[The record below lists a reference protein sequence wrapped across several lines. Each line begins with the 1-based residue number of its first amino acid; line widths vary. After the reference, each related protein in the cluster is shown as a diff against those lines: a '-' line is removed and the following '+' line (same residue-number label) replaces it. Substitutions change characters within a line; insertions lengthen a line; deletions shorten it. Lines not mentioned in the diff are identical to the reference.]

1 MEQRTKTLKIE
12 TQPLEDHQIKLVVEV
27 DAEPFEK
34 AKRRAASRLSRR
46 TKIPGFRPGKAP
58 YQIVQRHI
66 GEEAI
71 LEESLD
77 ILLKDLYPQIIEEA
91 EIQPHGPGKLENVIS
106 VDPLK
111 LEFIVPLAAEVELGD
126 YRSIRFPYEPEET
139 TDQDVEDVLEDLR
152 HRQAIDEPVERPA
165 QERDHVYIRLSAE
178 RAIVEEG
185 QDPALIADRP
195 QSLLIASE
203 EEDVGNEWP
212 FSGFSRQLIGMSAG
226 DEKSLTHTFSEDSDF
241 ESLKGV
247 TADFRVTM
255 EEVKS
260 RTLPETND
268 EFAQSVGDYATLEEL
283 RSEIR
288 NSLEQQNKKT
298 YDDDYEDKILNEV
311 VEQSAIK
318 YPPQM
323 LDEEIDEVLHQ
334 LEHRLES
341 QNLDLNTYLMT
352 REMDEDGL
360 REEIK
365 PVAEKRL
372 KRSLVLLEI
381 SKEEDIDIPPDE
393 VQAETKRALDI
404 LTRTMSEKD
413 LRKLS
418 TEQLVPNLVSNI
430 MVDMRISKTSERL
443 RSIAKGEVEVSEEM
457 AIQEPGAEPG
467 GQPVTEDLVTGK
479 GETESIPAAED
490 DASTPEVGER
500 AVEGS
505 NQVEIQSP
513 PETGENESRGSVE
526 DESDSPESRD
536 SLPESQSAK
545 EG

>member
-12 TQPLEDHQIKLVVEV
+12 TQPLEDHQVKLVVEV
-27 DAEPFEK
+27 EPEPFEK

-66 GEEAI
+66 GEEVI

-77 ILLKDLYPQIIEEA
+77 ILLKDLYPKIIEEA
-91 EIQPHGPGKLENVIS
+91 EIEPHGPGKLENVVS
-106 VDPLK
+106 VEPLK
-111 LEFIVPLAAEVELGD
+111 LEFVVPLASEVELGD

-139 TDQDVEDVLEDLR
+139 TEQDVEDVLQDLR
-152 HRQAIDEPVERPA
+152 HRQAIDEPIERPA
-165 QERDHVYIRLSAE
+165 QEGDHVYIRLSAE
-178 RAIVEEG
+178 RVIAEEG

-203 EEDVGNEWP
+203 DDDMENEWP
-212 FSGFSRQLIGMSAG
+212 FSGFSRELIGMSPG
-226 DEKSLTHTFSEDSDF
+226 DEKSLTHTFPEDSDY
-241 ESLKGV
+241 EALKGV
-247 TADFRVTM
+247 TAEFKVTM

-260 RTLPETND
+260 RTLPELND
-268 EFAQSVGDYATLEEL
+268 EFAQSVGDYAGLEEL

-298 YDDDYEDKILNEV
+298 YDDDYDDKILNEV
-311 VEQSAIK
+311 VEQSTIK

-323 LDEEIDEVLHQ
+323 LEEEIDEVLHQ

-341 QNLDLNTYLMT
+341 QNLDLDTYLMT
-352 REMDEDGL
+352 REMDKDDL
-360 REEIK
+360 REEVK

-381 SKEEDIDIPPDE
+381 SKEEDVDISPDE
-393 VQAETKRALDI
+393 VQAETERALDI
-404 LTRTMSEKD
+404 LSRTMSEKD

-418 TEQLVPNLVSNI
+418 TEQLIPNLVGNI

-443 RSIAKGEVEVSEEM
+443 QSIAKGEVEASEEM
-457 AIQEPGAEPG
+457 AGEEPGEQLVTEGAAAEEGGAEPI
-467 GQPVTEDLVTGK
+467 PDPE
-479 GETESIPAAED
+479 GELATDEIAEKAA
-490 DASTPEVGER
+490 
-500 AVEGS
+500 EGS
-505 NQVEIQSP
+505 NQAEVQSSP
-513 PETGENESRGSVE
+513 ATGAKATDAPAE
-526 DESDSPESRD
+526 DESGSSEPED

-545 EG
+545 ER

>member
-12 TQPLEDHQIKLVVEV
+12 TQPLEDHQVKLVVEV
-27 DAEPFEK
+27 DPQPFEK

-66 GEEAI
+66 GEEVI

-77 ILLKDLYPQIIEEA
+77 ILLKDLYPKIIEEA
-91 EIQPHGPGKLENVIS
+91 EIEPHGPGKLENVVS

-111 LEFIVPLAAEVELGD
+111 LEFVVPLASEVELGD

-139 TDQDVEDVLEDLR
+139 TEQDVEDVLQDLR
-152 HRQAIDEPVERPA
+152 HRQAMDEPVERPA
-165 QERDHVYIRLSAE
+165 QEGDHVYIRLSAE
-178 RAIVEEG
+178 RVIAEEG

-203 EEDVGNEWP
+203 DDDMENEWP
-212 FSGFSRQLIGMSAG
+212 FSGFSRELIGMSPG
-226 DEKSLTHTFSEDSDF
+226 DEKSLTHTFPEDSDY
-241 ESLKGV
+241 EALKGV
-247 TADFRVTM
+247 TAEFKVTM

-260 RTLPETND
+260 RTLPELND
-268 EFAQSVGDYATLEEL
+268 EFAQSVGDYAGLEEL

-298 YDDDYEDKILNEV
+298 YDDDYDDKILNEV
-311 VEQSAIK
+311 VEQSTIK

-323 LDEEIDEVLHQ
+323 LEEEIDEVLHQ

-341 QNLDLNTYLMT
+341 QNLDLDTYLMT
-352 REMDEDGL
+352 REMDKDDL
-360 REEIK
+360 REEVK

-381 SKEEDIDIPPDE
+381 SKEEDVDISPDE
-393 VQAETKRALDI
+393 VQAETERALDI
-404 LTRTMSEKD
+404 LSRTMSEKD

-418 TEQLVPNLVSNI
+418 TEQLIPNLVGNI

-443 RSIAKGEVEVSEEM
+443 QSIAKGEVEASEEM
-457 AIQEPGAEPG
+457 AGEEPGEQLVTEGAAAEEGGAEPI
-467 GQPVTEDLVTGK
+467 PDPE
-479 GETESIPAAED
+479 GELATDEIAEKAA
-490 DASTPEVGER
+490 
-500 AVEGS
+500 EGS
-505 NQVEIQSP
+505 NQAEVQSSP
-513 PETGENESRGSVE
+513 ATGAKATDAPAE
-526 DESDSPESRD
+526 DESGSSEPED

-545 EG
+545 ER

>member
-27 DAEPFEK
+27 DAAPFEK

-58 YQIVQRHI
+58 YQIVQRHV
-66 GEEAI
+66 GEEII

-77 ILLKDLYPQIIEEA
+77 ILLKDLYPKIIEEA
-91 EIQPHGPGKLENVIS
+91 EIEPHGPGKLENVVS
-106 VDPLK
+106 VDPLR
-111 LEFIVPLAAEVELGD
+111 LEFVVPLAAEVELGD

-139 TDQDVEDVLEDLR
+139 TDQDVDDVLQDLR

-165 QERDHVYIRLSAE
+165 QEGDHIYIRLSAE
-178 RAIVEEG
+178 RVIAEEG

-203 EEDVGNEWP
+203 DEDMENEWP
-212 FSGFSRQLIGMSAG
+212 FSGFSRELIGMSPG
-226 DEKSLTHTFSEDSDF
+226 DEKSLTHTFPEDSDF

-247 TADFRVTM
+247 TAQFKVTV

-260 RTLPETND
+260 RTLPELND

-283 RSEIR
+283 RSEIH

-298 YDDDYEDKILNEV
+298 YDDDYDDKILNEV
-311 VEQSAIK
+311 AEQSSIK

-323 LDEEIDEVLHQ
+323 LEEEIDEVLHQ

-341 QNLDLNTYLMT
+341 QNLDLDTYLMT
-352 REMDEDGL
+352 REMDEDDL
-360 REEIK
+360 REEVK

-381 SKEEDIDIPPDE
+381 SKKEDVDISPDE
-393 VQAETKRALDI
+393 VQAETERALDI
-404 LTRTMSEKD
+404 LSRTMSEKD

-443 RSIAKGEVEVSEEM
+443 RSIAKGEEEASEEM
-457 AIQEPGAEPG
+457 AGEEPGEQLVTEGAATKEGGAEPL
-467 GQPVTEDLVTGK
+467 PEPE
-479 GETESIPAAED
+479 GELAAD
-490 DASTPEVGER
+490 EVAEK
-500 AVEGS
+500 AAEGS
-505 NQVEIQSP
+505 NRAEIQSSP
-513 PETGENESRGSVE
+513 ATGEKDSDAPAE
-526 DESDSPESRD
+526 DESGSSEPED

-545 EG
+545 ER

>member
-12 TQPLEDHQIKLVVEV
+12 TQPLEDHQVKLVVEV
-27 DAEPFEK
+27 EPEPFEK

-66 GEEAI
+66 GEEVI

-77 ILLKDLYPQIIEEA
+77 ILLKDLYPKIIEEA
-91 EIQPHGPGKLENVIS
+91 EIEPHGPGKLENVVS

-111 LEFIVPLAAEVELGD
+111 LEFVVPLASEVELGD

-139 TDQDVEDVLEDLR
+139 TEQDVEDVLQDLR
-152 HRQAIDEPVERPA
+152 HRQAMDEPVERPA
-165 QERDHVYIRLSAE
+165 QEGDHVYIRLSAE
-178 RAIVEEG
+178 RVIAEEG

-203 EEDVGNEWP
+203 DDDMENEWP
-212 FSGFSRQLIGMSAG
+212 FSGFSRELIGMSPG
-226 DEKSLTHTFSEDSDF
+226 DEKSLTHTFPEDSDY
-241 ESLKGV
+241 EALKGV
-247 TADFRVTM
+247 TAEFKVTM

-260 RTLPETND
+260 RTLPELND
-268 EFAQSVGDYATLEEL
+268 EFAQSVGDYAGLEEL

-298 YDDDYEDKILNEV
+298 YDDDYDDKILNEV
-311 VEQSAIK
+311 VEQSTIK

-323 LDEEIDEVLHQ
+323 LEEEIDEVLHQ

-341 QNLDLNTYLMT
+341 QNLDLDTYLMT
-352 REMDEDGL
+352 REMDKDDL
-360 REEIK
+360 REEVK

-381 SKEEDIDIPPDE
+381 SKEEDVDISPVE
-393 VQAETKRALDI
+393 VQAETERALDI
-404 LTRTMSEKD
+404 LSRTMSEKD

-418 TEQLVPNLVSNI
+418 TEQLIPNLVGNI

-443 RSIAKGEVEVSEEM
+443 QSIAKGEVEASEEM
-457 AIQEPGAEPG
+457 AGEEPGEQLVTEGAAAEEGGAEPI
-467 GQPVTEDLVTGK
+467 PDPE
-479 GETESIPAAED
+479 GELATDEIAEKAA
-490 DASTPEVGER
+490 
-500 AVEGS
+500 EGS
-505 NQVEIQSP
+505 NQAEVQSSP
-513 PETGENESRGSVE
+513 ATGAKATDAPAE
-526 DESDSPESRD
+526 DESGSSEPED

-545 EG
+545 ER

>member
-12 TQPLEDHQIKLVVEV
+12 TQPLEDHQVKLVVEV
-27 DAEPFEK
+27 EPEPFEK

-66 GEEAI
+66 GEEVI

-77 ILLKDLYPQIIEEA
+77 ILLKDLYPKIIEEA
-91 EIQPHGPGKLENVIS
+91 EIEPHGPGKLENVVS

-111 LEFIVPLAAEVELGD
+111 LEFVVPLASEVELGD

-139 TDQDVEDVLEDLR
+139 TEQDVEDVLQDLR
-152 HRQAIDEPVERPA
+152 HRQAMDEPVERPA
-165 QERDHVYIRLSAE
+165 QEGDHVYIRLSAE
-178 RAIVEEG
+178 RVIAEEG

-203 EEDVGNEWP
+203 DDDMENEWP
-212 FSGFSRQLIGMSAG
+212 FSGFSRELIGMSPG
-226 DEKSLTHTFSEDSDF
+226 DEKSLTHTFPEDSDY
-241 ESLKGV
+241 EALKGV
-247 TADFRVTM
+247 TAEFKVTM

-260 RTLPETND
+260 RTLPELND
-268 EFAQSVGDYATLEEL
+268 EFAQSVGDYAGLEEL

-298 YDDDYEDKILNEV
+298 YDDDYDDKILNEV
-311 VEQSAIK
+311 VEQSTIK

-323 LDEEIDEVLHQ
+323 LEEEIDEVLHQ

-341 QNLDLNTYLMT
+341 QNLDLDTYLMT
-352 REMDEDGL
+352 REMDKDDL
-360 REEIK
+360 REEVK

-381 SKEEDIDIPPDE
+381 SKEEDVDISPDE
-393 VQAETKRALDI
+393 VQAETERALDI
-404 LTRTMSEKD
+404 LSRTMSEKD

-418 TEQLVPNLVSNI
+418 TEQLIPNLVGNI

-443 RSIAKGEVEVSEEM
+443 QSIAKGEVEASEEM
-457 AIQEPGAEPG
+457 AGEEPGEQLVTEGAAAEEGGAEPI
-467 GQPVTEDLVTGK
+467 PDPE
-479 GETESIPAAED
+479 GELATDEIAEKAA
-490 DASTPEVGER
+490 
-500 AVEGS
+500 EGS
-505 NQVEIQSP
+505 NQAEVQSSP
-513 PETGENESRGSVE
+513 ATGAKATDAPAE
-526 DESDSPESRD
+526 DESGSSEPED

-545 EG
+545 ER

>member
-12 TQPLEDHQIKLVVEV
+12 TQPLEDHQVKLVVEV
-27 DAEPFEK
+27 DPQPFEK

-58 YQIVQRHI
+58 YQIVQRHV
-66 GEEAI
+66 GEEII

-77 ILLKDLYPQIIEEA
+77 ILLKDLYPKIIEEA
-91 EIQPHGPGKLENVIS
+91 EIEPHGPGKLENVVS
-106 VDPLK
+106 VDPLR
-111 LEFIVPLAAEVELGD
+111 LEFVVPLAAEVELGD

-139 TDQDVEDVLEDLR
+139 TDQDVDDVLQDLR

-165 QERDHVYIRLSAE
+165 QEGDHIYIRLSAE
-178 RAIVEEG
+178 RVIAEEG

-203 EEDVGNEWP
+203 DEDMENEWP
-212 FSGFSRQLIGMSAG
+212 FSGFSRELIGMSPG
-226 DEKSLTHTFSEDSDF
+226 DEKSLTHTFPEDSDF

-247 TADFRVTM
+247 TAQFKVTV

-260 RTLPETND
+260 RTLPELND

-283 RSEIR
+283 RSEIH

-298 YDDDYEDKILNEV
+298 YDDDYDDKILNEV
-311 VEQSAIK
+311 VEQSTIK

-323 LDEEIDEVLHQ
+323 LEEEIDEVLHQ

-341 QNLDLNTYLMT
+341 QNLDLDTYLMT
-352 REMDEDGL
+352 REMDEDDL
-360 REEIK
+360 REEVK

-381 SKEEDIDIPPDE
+381 SKKEDVDISPDE
-393 VQAETKRALDI
+393 VQAETERALDI
-404 LTRTMSEKD
+404 LSRTMSEKD

-443 RSIAKGEVEVSEEM
+443 RSIAKGEVETSEEM
-457 AIQEPGAEPG
+457 AGEEPGEPLVTEGAVVEEGGAEPL
-467 GQPVTEDLVTGK
+467 PEPE
-479 GETESIPAAED
+479 GELAAD
-490 DASTPEVGER
+490 EVAEK
-500 AVEGS
+500 AAEGS
-505 NQVEIQSP
+505 NRAEIQSSP
-513 PETGENESRGSVE
+513 ATGEKDSDAPAE
-526 DESDSPESRD
+526 DESGSSEPED

-545 EG
+545 ER

>member
-27 DAEPFEK
+27 DSEPFEK

-66 GEEAI
+66 GEEVI

-77 ILLKDLYPQIIEEA
+77 ILLKELYPKIIEEA
-91 EIQPHGPGKLENVIS
+91 EIEPHGPGKLENVIS
-106 VDPLK
+106 VEPLK
-111 LEFIVPLAAEVELGD
+111 LEFVVPLAAEVELGD
-126 YRSIRFPYEPEET
+126 YRSIRFPYELQET
-139 TDQDVEDVLEDLR
+139 TDQDVDDVLQDLR

-165 QERDHVYIRLSAE
+165 QEGDHVYIRLSAE
-178 RAIVEEG
+178 RAIAEEG

-203 EEDVGNEWP
+203 EEDMENEWP
-212 FSGFSRQLIGMSAG
+212 FAGFSRELLGMSPG
-226 DEKSLTHTFSEDSDF
+226 NEKSFTHTFPKDSDY

-247 TADFRVTM
+247 TAEFKVSM

-260 RTLPETND
+260 RTLPEVND
-268 EFAQSVGDYATLEEL
+268 EFAQSVGDYATLEDL

-298 YDDDYEDKILNEV
+298 YDDDYDDKILNEI
-311 VEQSAIK
+311 VEQSTIK

-352 REMDEDGL
+352 REMNEDDL
-360 REEIK
+360 REEVK

-372 KRSLVLLEI
+372 KRSVVLLEI
-381 SKEEDIDIPPDE
+381 SKEEDVDISPDE
-393 VQAETKRALDI
+393 VQAETERALDI
-404 LTRTMSEKD
+404 LARTMSEKD

-443 RSIAKGEVEVSEEM
+443 RSIAKGEVEVPEET
-457 AIQEPGAEPG
+457 AGEEHGEEPG
-467 GQPVTEDLVTGK
+467 GQPVTKDLVTEERE
-479 GETESIPAAED
+479 GESTAVPEDEVSTDEVAEK
-490 DASTPEVGER
+490 
-500 AVEGS
+500 AVEGP
-505 NQVEIQSP
+505 NQAETQSP
-513 PETGENESRGSVE
+513 PETGENESGASDE
-526 DESDSPESRD
+526 HESDSPESRE